1 MYVLVSNYQELL
13 FIRILQALFGVL
25 LSASFLHLASTYAK
39 QTGTY
44 IGYLR
49 VAQALGMAAGPL
61 LVFIISTFS
70 HKEFILLSS
79 FLCLAPLSA
88 LLLEEPRVQRD
99 NVKVTHVI
107 RYITRKELVPLYLCA
122 ISEVFSVSIFFS
134 YIVVGAIEKF
144 NIPQRTYAFILFI
157 AISVFGIASVPAS
170 KLSDRYP
177 YQSAVFGSLLIA
189 LFTYMIFISNNIVLF
204 VLFFVAFEA
213 ISAFALNPLYV
224 VASKIIPDEMRGT
237 GINLVDAIVN
247 TTFFILPFLEILAE
261 NYGIYFTLVPAIIIS
276 LFSSMY
282 ALINLILLK
291 KHRVIK

>member
-1 MYVLVSNYQELL
+1 MFQ
-13 FIRILQALFGVL
+13 
-25 LSASFLHLASTYAK
+25 
-39 QTGTY
+39 
-44 IGYLR
+44 
-49 VAQALGMAAGPL
+49 
-61 LVFIISTFS
+61 
-70 HKEFILLSS
+70 
-79 FLCLAPLSA
+79 C
-88 LLLEEPRVQRD
+88 
-99 NVKVTHVI
+99 
-107 RYITRKELVPLYLCA
+107 
-122 ISEVFSVSIFFS
+122 FFS

-157 AISVFGIASVPAS
+157 AISMFGIASVPAS

-189 LFTYMIFISNNIVLF
+189 LFTYMIFISNNIALF

-261 NYGIYFTLVPAIIIS
+261 NYGIYFMLVPAIIIS